1 VKYLHPFR
9 ALALVLQHFTRIYE
23 LTWNQFPIKYL
34 LNDLSASMGVR
45 RNFSKSV
52 VGRVYI
58 LLIINILLI
67 GLEPPTTTFVVILV
81 YAG

>member
-1 VKYLHPFR
+1 
-9 ALALVLQHFTRIYE
+9 
-23 LTWNQFPIKYL
+23 
-34 LNDLSASMGVR
+34 MGVR

-52 VGRVYI
+52 GGRVDI